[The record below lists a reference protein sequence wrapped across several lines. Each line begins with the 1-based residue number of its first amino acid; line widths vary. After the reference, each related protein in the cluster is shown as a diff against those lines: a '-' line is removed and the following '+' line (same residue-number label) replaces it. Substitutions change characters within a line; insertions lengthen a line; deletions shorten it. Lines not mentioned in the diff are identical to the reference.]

1 MLSVISILSSLNYL
15 LSTALIFVPS
25 VRSNPS
31 IQSVT
36 NTNIYAD
43 SFSPVLREVSSTSTP
58 LAGFTDIKCE
68 SCTVRPEMADA
79 NCAMVFQ
86 PDTIVHASM
95 WKPRGS
101 LICPR
106 RASPLNSQHTKS
118 KPSFVEKQN
127 NHSKPT
133 QRRTPDL
140 STDKVKLS
148 PDINLQPPDREA
160 RVESILALGV
170 AMGFLLC
177 LA

>member
-1 MLSVISILSSLNYL
+1 MPSVISILSSVNYL
-15 LSTALIFVPS
+15 LSIALIFVPS

-31 IQSVT
+31 FQSVT
-36 NTNIYAD
+36 NTNIYTD
-43 SFSPVLREVSSTSTP
+43 SFSPALHEVSSISTP
-58 LAGFTDIKCE
+58 LAGFTEIKCE
-68 SCTVRPEMADA
+68 SCTVRRGMVAA
-79 NCAMVFQ
+79 NCAMVVK
-86 PDTIVHASM
+86 PETIVHVSM
-95 WKPRGS
+95 WKSRGS

-106 RASPLNSQHTKS
+106 RASLNSRHTKS

-133 QRRTPDL
+133 QRRTPEL
-140 STDKVKLS
+140 STDKLKLP
-148 PDINLQPPDREA
+148 PDINLQSPDREA